1 MAATKLG
8 SRNCYSGEKNVR
20 THLHLWHIPLRYRK
34 AGRPRAVLH
43 RNKSI
48 NNYAA
53 KHSQKAAHSSTF
65 LFFLRRFL
73 DKRGLCTT
81 RGNSVSTISPGTLV
95 GKKGK
100 QCRVQTH
107 VLCLCS
113 WVCKCNFFECSHPQ
127 TGLSKSKQDV
137 GVHPGQV
144 HEFSLAGVFFTCQ
157 K

>member
-65 LFFLRRFL
+65 FFFFRRFL

-95 GKKGK
+95 GKKKKNSAECRHTSYASALESVSAISLSAVTPKLVCPSQNRMLAYTQGK
-100 QCRVQTH
+100 YT
-107 VLCLCS
+107 
-113 WVCKCNFFECSHPQ
+113 
-127 TGLSKSKQDV
+127 
-137 GVHPGQV
+137 
-144 HEFSLAGVFFTCQ
+144 SLV
-157 K
+157 